1 MINHWEIEQKFEVED
16 AEALRSHLA
25 AQGFVL
31 IDIETNSDIYFR
43 HPCRDFRLTDEAF
56 RVRQVNE
63 RCCLTYKGPRLPGP
77 VKSRP
82 ELELEVQAAQRLQW
96 LEMLERLGF
105 VPLPAVEKRRHN
117 YQRVAHDSAP
127 FSQIHV
133 TIDEVEQLGTYAELE
148 LIVTDQSQIAGAAEA
163 IQQLAASLQL
173 HALQPRSY
181 LSLTLARLGITS

>member
-1 MINHWEIEQKFEVED
+1 MTTIWEIEQKFEVED
-16 AEALRSHLA
+16 AAALRDHLA

-56 RVRQVNE
+56 RVRQVND
-63 RCCLTYKGPRLPGP
+63 RCCLTYKGQRLPGP

-82 ELELEVQAAQRLQW
+82 ELELEVQADQRLQW

-105 VPLPAVEKRRHN
+105 EPLPAVEKRRHN
-117 YQRVAHDSAP
+117 YQRPAPDSAP

-148 LIVTDQSQIAGAAEA
+148 LIVTDQSQIVGAAEA
-163 IQQLAASLQL
+163 IQQLAARLQL